1 MLSQQFSMLEA
12 IYYRLLPVGVKQK
25 MGFNQGLGLNWGFNQ
40 QVRFV
45 FTNRFVWEEAKAI
58 NWKIANK
65 NKDDADVVL
74 ASLIAYSTR
83 EFWAWFHEEETILWR
98 MVHSQLL
105 SYLVTLTNELPAEP
119 QHSAPN
125 LNIVLSAES
134 FQIFLSFVTW
144 FVTVNC
150 HGFSAI
156 SNPFSWI
163 FKMVSRKI
171 EPFWHRDI
179 TYFLRHTEYW
189 LVNSDFRCTGRF
201 IAMLWL
207 E

>member
-1 MLSQQFSMLEA
+1 MLEA

-144 FVTVNC
+144 FVRV
-150 HGFSAI
+150 I
-156 SNPFSWI
+156 V
-163 FKMVSRKI
+163 MVSLREFSRWSPERTVARL

-179 TYFLRHTEYW
+179 TYFPLHTEYW